1 MRRLPGWMSANYTRL
16 LAPFVVRKPYSCA
29 LLVIILGMKL
39 PSYLCALPDL
49 DATSSFAYAL
59 AECIEDRAI
68 IALNGPM
75 GAGKT
80 HLVQFIAEALNID
93 EVVNSPTFTM
103 LNEYHSGRIPLFHLD
118 LYRLSQAQAAFVV
131 PTLFIELTEIME
143 QSGLVII
150 EWAELLDLPQFA
162 RSNFVSPRDHL
173 LLEMSYDK
181 SVSDPVKKSA
191 QDENEVTD
199 ELNNCENEARKI
211 FIRPNGEASGH
222 LCEKLAKRIGA
233 MVDISMRRI

>member
-1 MRRLPGWMSANYTRL
+1 MDIPGGWHWWKYEDRKFMLKIDARAL
-16 LAPFVVRKPYSCA
+16 LA
-29 LLVIILGMKL
+29 IIPCMKL

-49 DATSSFAYAL
+49 DATALFASAL
-59 AECIEDRAI
+59 AECIDDRAI

-118 LYRLSQAQAAFVV
+118 LYRLSQAEAAAVA

-143 QSGLVII
+143 QSGLVVI

-181 SVSDPVKKSA
+181 SVSDPAKKFVS
-191 QDENEVTD
+191 DEVEVPD
-199 ELNNCENEARKI
+199 ELNNCENEGRKI
-211 FIRPNGEASGH
+211 FISPNGDASGY

-233 MVDISMRRI
+233 MVGISMSRI

>member
-1 MRRLPGWMSANYTRL
+1 ML
-16 LAPFVVRKPYSCA
+16 LNS
-29 LLVIILGMKL
+29 LLVIIPCMKL
-39 PSYLCALPDL
+39 PSYLCALADL

-118 LYRLSQAQAAFVV
+118 LYRLSQTEAAGIA

-143 QSGLVII
+143 QRGLVVI
-150 EWAELLDLPQFA
+150 EWAELLGSPQFA

-181 SVSDPVKKSA
+181 SVSNPVKKFESGKT
-191 QDENEVTD
+191 DEIEIVD
-199 ELNNCENEARKI
+199 ELNNCENERRKI
-211 FIRPNGEASGH
+211 FIRPNGDTSGH

-233 MVDISMRRI
+233 MVGISMSRI

>member
-1 MRRLPGWMSANYTRL
+1 MLKTD
-16 LAPFVVRKPYSCA
+16 VRA
-29 LLVIILGMKL
+29 LLVIIPCMKL

-80 HLVQFIAEALNID
+80 HLVQFVAEALGID

-118 LYRLSQAQAAFVV
+118 LYRLSQTEAAAVA

-150 EWAELLDLPQFA
+150 EWAELLNLPRFV

-181 SVSDPVKKSA
+181 SVSNPVKNFW
-191 QDENEVTD
+191 QDEIEIPD
-199 ELNNCENEARKI
+199 ELNNSENDGRKI
-211 FIRPNGEASGH
+211 FISPNGDASGH

-233 MVDISMRRI
+233 MVGISMSRI